1 MGLHQG
7 HYKIDKE
14 GEIYPVGENKLKEI
28 SNLIEI
34 SNLNVLDTF
43 IEKATKHLSHM
54 RNPVM
59 NRNRRMNLIVNSPR
73 NKN

>member
-1 MGLHQG
+1 MFLKKYEGPVIEDAYRLMGLHQG

-43 IEKATKHLSHM
+43 MEKATKQT
-54 RNPVM
+54 
-59 NRNRRMNLIVNSPR
+59 
-73 NKN
+73 KNN